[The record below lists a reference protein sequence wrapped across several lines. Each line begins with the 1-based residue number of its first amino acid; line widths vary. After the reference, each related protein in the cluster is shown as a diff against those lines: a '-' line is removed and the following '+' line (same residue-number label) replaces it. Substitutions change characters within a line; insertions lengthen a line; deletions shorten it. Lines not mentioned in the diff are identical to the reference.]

1 MDTIAALR
9 AKQGKVEVE
18 GNVVALGPIREFAKF
33 GKSGR
38 VANAT
43 LQDISGKIVLTLWN
57 DEIDKVK
64 VGTRVRVLNG
74 YVSEW
79 QGEKQLTAGRF
90 GSLEIV
96 PA

>member
-1 MDTIAALR
+1 MDTIATLR

-18 GNVVALGPIREFAKF
+18 GNVVALGPVREFAKF

-43 LQDISGKIVLTLWN
+43 LQDTSGKIVLTLWN

-64 VGTRVRVLNG
+64 VGARIRVLNG

-90 GSLEIV
+90 GSLEVV

>member
-18 GNVVALGPIREFAKF
+18 GNVVALGPVREFAKF
-33 GKSGR
+33 GKAGR

-43 LQDISGKIVLTLWN
+43 LQDDSGKITLTLWN

-64 VGTRVRVLNG
+64 VGARIRVLNG
-74 YVSEW
+74 YVGEW

-90 GSLEIV
+90 GSLELV

>member
-1 MDTIAALR
+1 MDTIATLR

-18 GNVVALGPIREFAKF
+18 GDVVALGPIREFAKF

-43 LQDISGKIVLTLWN
+43 LQDSSGKIVLTLWN

-64 VGTRVRVLNG
+64 VGARIRVLNG

-90 GSLEIV
+90 GSLEV
-96 PA
+96 VAA